1 MSGKNTGK
9 NKRKKEDE
17 FLQKVVAR
25 DRASKK
31 KEWLPAGFGERE
43 KQLRNMHRLS
53 QQDVAD
59 ILHTSVS
66 TISRLENGLSSTIDI
81 ELISGLA
88 DLYDVSTDFLLGKLR
103 NPERLYYSLKDVG
116 LTPEAGLALYSGK
129 ADAPTVNRLL
139 EDEEFQGLTYAIKD
153 YLISG
158 QDGNGKPLGFLVEM
172 MSDPKTK
179 IHMDYWV
186 TPQKARM
193 SAYAG
198 KMNSLCEQRSID
210 ALGDGLKTAVQGI
223 RAKDGS
229 VMRSAA
235 KLTAE
240 MMQMI
245 KEGYPKDND
254 KQEGHDYSPEAIT
267 EQMIR
272 LFAPDGELKENERL
286 FLLDLRNALISM
298 KLDEEENEDS
308 VGGGP
313 D

>member
-1 MSGKNTGK
+1 MSQKYK
-9 NKRKKEDE
+9 KRPEEE
-17 FLQKVVAR
+17 FLRKVVMR
-25 DRASKK
+25 DRAAKK

-43 KQLRNMHRLS
+43 KQLRNLHRLS

-103 NPERLYYSLKDVG
+103 NPERLYYSLEDIG

-139 EDEEFQGLTYAIKD
+139 EDKRFQDLTYAIKD
-153 YLISG
+153 YLVSA
-158 QDGNGKPLGFLVEM
+158 QDGSGKPLGFLVEM
-172 MSDPKTK
+172 LPDPEAKY
-179 IHMDYWV
+179 HMDYLV
-186 TPQKARM
+186 SPRNARM

-198 KMNSLCEQRSID
+198 ELYSRCEQGSID
-210 ALGDGLKTAVQGI
+210 KLGDGLKTAVQGI

-235 KLTAE
+235 KLTAG
-240 MMQMI
+240 MLQMI
-245 KEGYPKDND
+245 KEGYPKNND
-254 KQEGHDYSPEAIT
+254 KREGNTFSPEVIT
-267 EQMIR
+267 EQIIG
-272 LFAPDGELKENERL
+272 LFAPDGELDENRRL
-286 FLLDLRNALISM
+286 FLADLRNALISM
-298 KLDEEENEDS
+298 DLEGGEHED
-308 VGGGP
+308 GTDGGP